1 MILTRVEIGVV
12 FEQREKHFTQ
22 LVPGLEAHFALQ
34 CLMCGRIHQL
44 KTPMVYKLKADE
56 VPFKYIHPIKTVIA
70 QTRSCENCGLL
81 STLPKLDVQRLEKV
95 LQKTITPEFITLR
108 SQDRPPF
115 LAQRLFERMQ
125 LI

>member
-1 MILTRVEIGVV
+1 MILNRVEIGVV

-34 CLMCGRIHQL
+34 CLMCGKIHQL
-44 KTPMVYKLKADE
+44 TTPMVYKLKADE
-56 VPFKYIHPIKTVIA
+56 VPYKYIYPIKTVIM

-81 STLPKLDVQRLEKV
+81 STLPKLDAERLLKA
-95 LQKTITPEFITLR
+95 LQKTITPEFIDVHSR
-108 SQDRPPF
+108 DQAPF

-125 LI
+125 LV